1 MTRVKIC
8 VWYLMHEIISKHKT
22 NDMKTILVTGASG
35 FLGHHVVKELL
46 RNPEYEIVAI
56 GGRPEDKAN
65 PLPES
70 PRLQFY
76 TLDKLFTENF
86 TNVDI
91 VINCAFARSNDAQQL
106 AGAIAFTEQAI
117 ERFVAFGVKSVIN
130 ISSQGVYERLPK
142 GELSNEDSPILPID
156 LYSMVK
162 YSVESIFHVSAIP
175 YTTNVR
181 LASLMMPQRFLYFFV
196 KKAKAGEAFTVTAPN
211 QYAALLDVKDAASG
225 LVAIANL
232 EPEKRAMTY
241 NLGIGCQYSLLEY
254 AEMVK
259 TIGGKL
265 GYNVSFDVAD
275 NGTEVCAGMDCSK
288 LMKETGWVPAFTKD
302 MMITE
307 LFNSI

>member
-1 MTRVKIC
+1 MR
-8 VWYLMHEIISKHKT
+8 
-22 NDMKTILVTGASG
+22 TILVTGASG
-35 FLGHHVVKELL
+35 FLGHFVVKELL
-46 RNPEYEIVAI
+46 KNSEFEIIAI

-70 PRLQFY
+70 PKLQFY

-86 TNVDI
+86 ANVDT
-91 VINCAFARSNDAQQL
+91 VINCAFARNNDAQQL
-106 AGAIAFTEQAI
+106 AAAVDFTEKAI
-117 ERFVAFGVKSVIN
+117 ERFVTMGVKSVIN
-130 ISSQGVYERLPK
+130 ISTQGVYERLSK

-162 YSVESIFHVSAIP
+162 YSVESLFHVSAIP

-232 EPEKRAMTY
+232 APEKRAKTY
-241 NLGIGCQYSLLEY
+241 NLGIGRQYSLLEY
-254 AEMVK
+254 AEAVNSV
-259 TIGGKL
+259 GEKL
-265 GYNVSFDVAD
+265 GYQVSFVVAD

-288 LMKETGWVPAFTKD
+288 LMHDTGWKPVVLKD
-302 MMITE
+302 EMIE
-307 LFNSI
+307 DLFKTIQQ